1 MWFSGTNHH
10 RYLLSYYH
18 VALTMIGPNPTAVAG
33 SPAIGLFLVAVSIH
47 TLLSGINALIL
58 VGANGPVMD
67 QPNYASIFVRAQV
80 TCES

>member
-18 VALTMIGPNPTAVAG
+18 VAPTMIGPNPTAVAG

-47 TLLSGINALIL
+47 TLLSGINTL
-58 VGANGPVMD
+58 VGANGPVID
-67 QPNYASIFVRAQV
+67 QPNYASIFVRVQV